1 MLLKKMRVIDK
12 EASYSKTLSE
22 LKKVQA
28 MYIRIYKMNLVVRT
42 EINNHAKIAF
52 RALGMAFP
60 RKVLKQENTST
71 IACLT

>member
-28 MYIRIYKMNLVVRT
+28 MYIRIYKA
-42 EINNHAKIAF
+42 EAKY
-52 RALGMAFP
+52 R
-60 RKVLKQENTST
+60 R
-71 IACLT
+71 